1 MATQVKPEPIVLS
14 IETPADVET
23 AWSALT
29 DPDRV
34 AEWFTDVSPLGAI
47 GDPYRI
53 DFGDSA
59 VEGVIVD
66 VQPGRRFAY
75 TWRWEGSD
83 AGEQTL
89 VSWTVE
95 PVGDDG
101 TRISLEHTGWPSTT
115 ADDTTRDDHA
125 GYWQAYLEDLEA
137 LLAG

>member
-1 MATQVKPEPIVLS
+1 MAAQVKPAPIQLS
-14 IETPADVET
+14 IETTADLET

-34 AEWFTDVSPLGAI
+34 TEWFTDVSPLGAP

-53 DFGDSA
+53 DFGDSS
-59 VEGVIVD
+59 VEGVVVD
-66 VQPGRRFAY
+66 VQPGRRFAH
-75 TWRWEGSD
+75 TWRWEGAD
-83 AGEQTL
+83 TDEQTL

-95 PVGDDG
+95 AVGDDG
-101 TRISLEHTGWPSTT
+101 TRISLEHTGWPATT

>member
-1 MATQVKPEPIVLS
+1 MAAQVKPAPIQLS
-14 IETPADVET
+14 IETPADPET

-34 AEWFTDVSPLGAI
+34 TEWFTDVSPLGAP

-53 DFGDSA
+53 DFGDSS
-59 VEGVIVD
+59 VEGVVVD
-66 VQPGRRFAY
+66 VQPGRRFAH
-75 TWRWEGSD
+75 TWRWEGAD
-83 AGEQTL
+83 ADEQTL
-89 VSWTVE
+89 VSWTVDA
-95 PVGDDG
+95 VGDDG
-101 TRISLEHTGWPSTT
+101 TRISLEHTGWPATT

>member
-1 MATQVKPEPIVLS
+1 MAAQVKPAPIQLS
-14 IETPADVET
+14 IETPADLET

-34 AEWFTDVSPLGAI
+34 TEWFTDVSPLGAP

-53 DFGDSA
+53 DFGDSS
-59 VEGVIVD
+59 VEGVVVD
-66 VQPGRRFAY
+66 VQPGRRFAH
-75 TWRWEGSD
+75 TWRWEGAD
-83 AGEQTL
+83 TDEQTL
-89 VSWTVE
+89 VSWTIE
-95 PVGDDG
+95 AVGDDG
-101 TRISLEHTGWPSTT
+101 TRISLEHTGWPATT